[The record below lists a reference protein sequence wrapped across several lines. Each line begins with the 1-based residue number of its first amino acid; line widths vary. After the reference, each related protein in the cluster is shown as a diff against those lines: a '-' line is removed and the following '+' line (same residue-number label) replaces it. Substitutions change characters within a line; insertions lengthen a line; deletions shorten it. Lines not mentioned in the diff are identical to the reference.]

1 MLDIGAQR
9 CCATDL
15 VVWRLARWILN
26 PTIAVHFRA
35 GSRAG
40 LGIHGALCGWSPAG
54 FLHAFCGSCA
64 GLRLQAVS
72 AKPGPRGVTVS
83 TLDSES
89 SDRGSNPREVFRC
102 IEVSIMRR
110 GGLVPARFL
119 HAFYGSCA
127 GLR

>member
-1 MLDIGAQR
+1 MGEDLLEGESFKSAIITRVVVCGVPSPRARIAIR
-9 CCATDL
+9 CSSKGGGCCRREA
-15 VVWRLARWILN
+15 
-26 PTIAVHFRA
+26 
-35 GSRAG
+35 
-40 LGIHGALCGWSPAG
+40 LGI
-54 FLHAFCGSCA
+54 
-64 GLRLQAVS
+64 
-72 AKPGPRGVTVS
+72 S